1 MIAEIVTIGTELLL
15 GEIAD
20 TNAAHI
26 ARQLASIGVDHLYT
40 TSVGDNEERI
50 SGVLRQALDR
60 SDVVITTGGLGPTV
74 DDVTRQAVARAV
86 GRELEFHPELL
97 TQIDAFF
104 RKRGLNM
111 SPNNQRQA
119 FAPAGAIIVD
129 NPVGTAPAFIV
140 EVAAKA
146 IICLP
151 GVPHEMEFLLR
162 ERILPYISHRMG
174 QGAIILCRM
183 VHTAGMGESVIDQ
196 AINDLM
202 HSVNPT
208 VGTRAHPAQT
218 DVCITAKAA
227 TREEAQKLLDP
238 MEAQVRQRLGAAVFG
253 TDDQT
258 LAGAVIA
265 ALRRRGWSLA
275 IGETHTGGLVAHRL
289 IEAEGGAQVIRAA
302 RIALDMATL
311 AGELGVAPSASE
323 EQTAGL
329 IAQALRERSGSDLAL
344 AVLQGSSTPPLLHVA
359 LATAAGVQARQWPS
373 RGRTE
378 FATQWAV
385 NTALDV
391 VRTCIDSADP
401 VPAPPVSA

>member
-40 TSVGDNEERI
+40 TTVGDNEERI
-50 SGVLRQALDR
+50 AGVLHAALGR

-97 TQIDAFF
+97 AQIDAFF
-104 RKRGLNM
+104 RKRGLGM

-140 EVAAKA
+140 ETADKA

-162 ERILPYISHRMG
+162 ERVLPYVSHKMG

-183 VHTAGMGESVIDQ
+183 VHTAGIGESVIDQ

-218 DVCITAKAA
+218 DICITAKAA
-227 TREEAQKLLDP
+227 TREEAQNLLDP
-238 MEAQVRQRLGAAVFG
+238 MEAQVRKRLGAAVFG
-253 TDDQT
+253 TDDET
-258 LAGAVIA
+258 LAGVLVS
-265 ALRRRGWSLA
+265 ALRHQGWSLA
-275 IGETHTGGLVAHRL
+275 VGETNTGGLVARRL
-289 IEAEGGAQVIRAA
+289 LEAEGGAQVVRAS
-302 RIALDMATL
+302 RIALDIATL
-311 AGELGVAPSASE
+311 ARELGIAPSASE
-323 EQTAGL
+323 AETAGV
-329 IAQALRERSGSDLAL
+329 IAQALRELGSSDLGL
-344 AVLQGSSTPPLLHVA
+344 AILQGSTAPPLLHVA
-359 LATAAGVQARQWPS
+359 LATPAGVQTRQWPS

-378 FATQWAV
+378 YAIQWTV
-385 NTALDV
+385 NTALDA
-391 VRTCIDSADP
+391 VRTWVDSAP
-401 VPAPPVSA
+401 SFAQIAQP